1 MSGVLSN
8 SGIIRNKHLQENLG
22 LYKAYDGTINGS
34 SYYSFNTKPLKR
46 INEGSLYNY
55 THNER
60 TEYSKNIGHLYFKHR
75 TDFQPY
81 INTEPIN
88 PQNFWGGEYFDYYD
102 YVNTVYTQISPPIQ
116 FIEGLLSTQFLDE
129 AMRVTS
135 PAIVHNPEPTLSM
148 TGAIKTNVNNFSG
161 TDTRTGL
168 LGNQM
173 YAHALYHGANFN
185 YLRKESNIFINNSI
199 TPTVRKRFGNSN
211 YTINSLS
218 SIVSAIREDGRIV
231 EDYNEGI
238 GIVHDLNEL
247 YGQVTIRE
255 KTGRLNRKERKELGL
270 KYKDRFQYED
280 KIENVHIDLNTTNL
294 FKTLEFNL
302 QFNEDSGNF
311 DRYASVSD
319 VKDKDGVF
327 VGIDINTET
336 YNDKLKGKE
345 NGVIQ
350 YIVYED
356 YDNQPDY
363 ENYDNIFN
371 EEENEETTHQINDD
385 SLLKKTNKLFKEQK
399 INQFGFGKNVDYKY
413 ENTTIDTSTS
423 EHGWRS
429 RGRNLE
435 RKNAK
440 EETGTF
446 PNPFCRTWTYYN
458 QYDRIYKLIRPLS
471 DDDGNIMTIEQTQT
485 LNQKR
490 RSWNALFG
498 ETTTGEKY
506 LAENTV
512 LNNNGMVNIA
522 PSKEGKVDIK
532 KCMFSIENLAWKDV
546 LNRDVYLSK
555 EQRGPNGG
563 RIMWFPPYDLNFSEN
578 TNVNW
583 EQNTFI
589 GRGEK
594 VYTYSNTDRTG
605 TLSFTLLIDHP
616 STIYNAYTDGG
627 NVREGLSDEDILRFF
642 AGCSPIDI
650 PENEKRIIP
659 TPPTQMEAEP
669 ELVSKTTYIYV
680 YFPNNYSGH
689 YKTPI
694 SSSSEDTTVLPDDDF
709 LDYMVYGVNADL
721 RQPTLCEW
729 CNGSGL
735 CSNCNGEG
743 KISCDCDNG
752 FCKTCEG
759 EGVIECETCSGL
771 GRVLE
776 EINGQQ
782 VSVKCSA
789 CEGEGT
795 IKCPDCN
802 GSGKCSKCNGEC
814 KISCYI
820 CEQTE
825 NSEITEGP
833 NKGKHKCGKC
843 DGMGY
848 TYAAGNKCTAEG
860 CEGGIIT
867 HKVKHKCTVEGCQDG
882 VITTTIDCTYE
893 GCQGGM
899 ITKTCDKCN
908 GEKIIKDIA
917 EVEYTSDTEYYYS
930 SSLLFNTYPKL
941 LATDEKGETTTPPSD
956 MDGSNIVEG
965 GSLEVV
971 KAKSF
976 AIPVVEAES
985 TESKT
990 TWYSIA
996 EFAQDKNDNN
1006 IANFF
1011 DKYLTI
1017 KIKNGTTER
1026 DADINSAVLS
1036 DGDSPVIIPKE
1047 IKLACFNNDSKQIE
1061 EVTLKIK
1068 VNGYSID
1075 VLKVETSPLYIET
1088 IEMEEYNGI
1097 MVPKY
1102 DSKGTL
1108 ITKIEKYTEN
1118 DTYLIPCTCNS
1129 MNVFLMVND
1138 VNFTKLVNG
1147 LKSNSTETSESPLD
1161 SFDILKFNSLD
1172 RHNAGE
1178 TIKHSYIETIECG
1191 CQGGTITEECPGCHG
1206 SGFTETFS
1214 SCTCEKGYTYEN
1226 IYSACTV
1233 CNGTGIIPYKIT
1245 KPRGYE
1251 MSDKGLSI
1259 DQIDGETVTE
1269 GTFKCCKIKAKP
1281 YTECTDEGEN
1291 LFYYRTD
1298 FDLKQNALAKT
1309 NYKDDS
1315 SFKLNSENG
1324 NGDFVFAQLVYAIK
1338 RNEAGTFNAFLEY
1351 MSELLTDDD
1360 SFNNFKEKSEE
1371 LYNILSNSSNI
1382 SKITLNGSATK
1393 QDSGNSQMLARRRG
1407 ATIKHLLEK
1416 TFPELKGKIVISSH
1430 QVNET
1435 GSSINTKEIKE
1446 NRYSRIEIEY
1456 YTAKTEDMFD
1466 SNIQTKEEGD
1476 DISKR
1481 SITTDYDYTRYENE
1495 AQYFSKLKSDSP
1507 FLYNKIVDKFK
1518 YFTPA
1523 FHSVSPEGFNARLTF
1538 LQQCTRQGHT
1548 IEPKFTKNNLDSPVS
1563 IAGNL
1568 AFGRMPVCVLRI
1580 GDFIYSRVLITSMN
1594 INYGDNQW
1602 DLNPEGAGVQPIMAK
1617 VNLGITILGGQS
1629 LEGPISKLQ
1638 NAVTFNHYANAGV
1651 YDDRADRGRPVG
1663 DSNRW
1668 STDYY
1673 YTWEPEYS
1681 GDADE

>member
-1 MSGVLSN
+1 MAGVLSN
-8 SGIIRNKHLQENLG
+8 SSIIRNKHLQENLG
-22 LYKAYDGTINGS
+22 LYKAYDGTINGT

-46 INEGSLYNY
+46 INEGSLYDY
-55 THNER
+55 THNEL
-60 TEYSKNIGHLYFKHR
+60 TDYSKNIGHLYFKHR

-81 INTEPIN
+81 INNDPIN
-88 PQNFWGGEYFDYYD
+88 PQNFWGGEYHDYYD
-102 YVNTVYTQISPPIQ
+102 YVNAVYTQITPPIQ

-129 AMRVTS
+129 AIRVTS

-148 TGAIKTNVNNFSG
+148 AGAVKTNVNNFSG

-185 YLRKESNIFINNSI
+185 TMRKESNIFINNSI
-199 TPTVRKRFGNSN
+199 TPTVRQRFGNSN

-247 YGQVTIRE
+247 YWEVTIRE

-270 KYKDRFQYED
+270 KYKDRFQYKD

-302 QFNEDSGNF
+302 QFNGDGDSGNF

-356 YDNQPDY
+356 YDKQP
-363 ENYDNIFN
+363 NYKNYYNIFN
-371 EEENEETTHQINDD
+371 EENEENTHQINDD

-423 EHGWRS
+423 EQGWRS

-458 QYDRIYKLIRPLS
+458 QYDRIRKLIRPLSS

-490 RSWNALFG
+490 RAWNALFG

-506 LAENTV
+506 LSENTV

-522 PSKEGKVDIK
+522 PSSSKEGKVDIK

-583 EQNTFI
+583 ESSTFI

-616 STIYNAYTDGG
+616 STIQNIYNEDGQILNNPTSG
-627 NVREGLSDEDILRFF
+627 NKFTDEDILRFF

-650 PENEKRIIP
+650 PENEKRIIQEP
-659 TPPTQMEAEP
+659 QQQMEEEP
-669 ELVSKTTYIYV
+669 ELVSKTTHIYV

-689 YKTPI
+689 YKTQI

-709 LDYMVYGVNADL
+709 LDYMVYGVNA
-721 RQPTLCEW
+721 EVVY
-729 CNGSGL
+729 
-735 CSNCNGEG
+735 SNFNGE
-743 KISCDCDNG
+743 
-752 FCKTCEG
+752 
-759 EGVIECETCSGL
+759 
-771 GRVLE
+771 
-776 EINGQQ
+776 
-782 VSVKCSA
+782 
-789 CEGEGT
+789 
-795 IKCPDCN
+795 
-802 GSGKCSKCNGEC
+802 
-814 KISCYI
+814 
-820 CEQTE
+820 
-825 NSEITEGP
+825 
-833 NKGKHKCGKC
+833 
-843 DGMGY
+843 
-848 TYAAGNKCTAEG
+848 
-860 CEGGIIT
+860 
-867 HKVKHKCTVEGCQDG
+867 
-882 VITTTIDCTYE
+882 
-893 GCQGGM
+893 
-899 ITKTCDKCN
+899 
-908 GEKIIKDIA
+908 
-917 EVEYTSDTEYYYS
+917 
-930 SSLLFNTYPKL
+930 
-941 LATDEKGETTTPPSD
+941 
-956 MDGSNIVEG
+956 
-965 GSLEVV
+965 
-971 KAKSF
+971 
-976 AIPVVEAES
+976 
-985 TESKT
+985 
-990 TWYSIA
+990 
-996 EFAQDKNDNN
+996 
-1006 IANFF
+1006 
-1011 DKYLTI
+1011 
-1017 KIKNGTTER
+1017 
-1026 DADINSAVLS
+1026 
-1036 DGDSPVIIPKE
+1036 
-1047 IKLACFNNDSKQIE
+1047 
-1061 EVTLKIK
+1061 
-1068 VNGYSID
+1068 
-1075 VLKVETSPLYIET
+1075 
-1088 IEMEEYNGI
+1088 
-1097 MVPKY
+1097 
-1102 DSKGTL
+1102 
-1108 ITKIEKYTEN
+1108 
-1118 DTYLIPCTCNS
+1118 
-1129 MNVFLMVND
+1129 
-1138 VNFTKLVNG
+1138 
-1147 LKSNSTETSESPLD
+1147 
-1161 SFDILKFNSLD
+1161 
-1172 RHNAGE
+1172 
-1178 TIKHSYIETIECG
+1178 
-1191 CQGGTITEECPGCHG
+1191 
-1206 SGFTETFS
+1206 
-1214 SCTCEKGYTYEN
+1214 
-1226 IYSACTV
+1226 
-1233 CNGTGIIPYKIT
+1233 GIIPYKIT

-1281 YTECTDEGEN
+1281 YTKCTDEGEN

-1315 SFKLNSENG
+1315 SFKLNSDNG
-1324 NGDFVFAQLVYAIK
+1324 NGDFTFAQLVYAIK
-1338 RNEAGTFNAFLEY
+1338 RNESGTFNAFLEY
-1351 MSELLTDDD
+1351 MSEILTDED

-1371 LYNILSNSSNI
+1371 LYNILSRSSNI

-1435 GSSINTKEIKE
+1435 GSSINTKKIKE

-1548 IEPKFTKNNLDSPVS
+1548 IEPKFTKNNLDSPVA

-1580 GDFIYSRVLITSMN
+1580 GDFIYSRILITSMN

-1602 DLNPEGAGVQPIMAK
+1602 DLNPEGAGVQPMMAK

-1638 NAVTFNHYANAGV
+1638 NAITFNHYANAGV
-1651 YDDRADRGRPVG
+1651 YDDRADRGRPVS

-1673 YTWEPEYS
+1673 YTWEPKYS

>member
-8 SGIIRNKHLQENLG
+8 SSIIRNKHLQENLG

-46 INEGSLYNY
+46 INEGSLYDY
-55 THNER
+55 THNEL
-60 TEYSKNIGHLYFKHR
+60 TDYSKNIGHLYFKHR

-81 INTEPIN
+81 INNDPIN
-88 PQNFWGGEYFDYYD
+88 PQNFWGGEYHDYYD
-102 YVNTVYTQISPPIQ
+102 YVNAVYTHITPPIQ

-129 AMRVTS
+129 AIRVTS
-135 PAIVHNPEPTLSM
+135 PAIVHNPEPTLSIV
-148 TGAIKTNVNNFSG
+148 GAVKTNVNNFSG

-173 YAHALYHGANFN
+173 YAHTLYHGANFN
-185 YLRKESNIFINNSI
+185 TMRKESNIFINNSI
-199 TPTVRKRFGNSN
+199 TPTVRQRFGNSN

-247 YGQVTIRE
+247 YRQVTIQE

-294 FKTLEFNL
+294 FENLHRGYDYQYNIFKKELSFNPNNDTFIKYTGEKSVIKTEE
-302 QFNEDSGNF
+302 QNEDGEIIEVEKELSFNFLEPSRTSGGSISHGV
-311 DRYASVSD
+311 YSMID
-319 VKDKDGVF
+319 V
-327 VGIDINTET
+327 
-336 YNDKLKGKE
+336 
-345 NGVIQ
+345 
-350 YIVYED
+350 
-356 YDNQPDY
+356 
-363 ENYDNIFN
+363 
-371 EEENEETTHQINDD
+371 EENEGDIYHEIYGSKLNDK
-385 SLLKKTNKLFKEQK
+385 SLLKKTHDLFNRVRRDEEG
-399 INQFGFGKNVDYKY
+399 IYTNLGFEKFYDSKY
-413 ENTTIDTSTS
+413 DLTQTTISDTSTTKV
-423 EHGWRS
+423 GRS
-429 RGRNLE
+429 RGRNLL
-435 RKNAK
+435 KK
-440 EETGTF
+440 EYNETNEDGTTTLKE
-446 PNPFCRTWTYYN
+446 NPFCRTWTYYH
-458 QYDRIYKLIRPLS
+458 QYNKMDRLIRPLS

-490 RSWNALFG
+490 RAWNALFG

-506 LAENTV
+506 LSENTV

-583 EQNTFI
+583 ESSTFI

-616 STIYNAYTDGG
+616 STIQNIYNEDGQILNDPISG
-627 NVREGLSDEDILRFF
+627 KKFTDEDILRFF

-650 PENEKRIIP
+650 PENEKRIIQEP
-659 TPPTQMEAEP
+659 QQQMEEEP
-669 ELVSKTTYIYV
+669 ELVSKTTHIYV

-709 LDYMVYGVNADL
+709 LDYMVYGVNA
-721 RQPTLCEW
+721 
-729 CNGSGL
+729 
-735 CSNCNGEG
+735 
-743 KISCDCDNG
+743 
-752 FCKTCEG
+752 
-759 EGVIECETCSGL
+759 
-771 GRVLE
+771 
-776 EINGQQ
+776 
-782 VSVKCSA
+782 
-789 CEGEGT
+789 
-795 IKCPDCN
+795 
-802 GSGKCSKCNGEC
+802 
-814 KISCYI
+814 
-820 CEQTE
+820 
-825 NSEITEGP
+825 
-833 NKGKHKCGKC
+833 
-843 DGMGY
+843 
-848 TYAAGNKCTAEG
+848 
-860 CEGGIIT
+860 
-867 HKVKHKCTVEGCQDG
+867 
-882 VITTTIDCTYE
+882 
-893 GCQGGM
+893 
-899 ITKTCDKCN
+899 
-908 GEKIIKDIA
+908 
-917 EVEYTSDTEYYYS
+917 
-930 SSLLFNTYPKL
+930 
-941 LATDEKGETTTPPSD
+941 
-956 MDGSNIVEG
+956 
-965 GSLEVV
+965 EVV
-971 KAKSF
+971 YSNF
-976 AIPVVEAES
+976 NVE
-985 TESKT
+985 
-990 TWYSIA
+990 
-996 EFAQDKNDNN
+996 
-1006 IANFF
+1006 
-1011 DKYLTI
+1011 
-1017 KIKNGTTER
+1017 
-1026 DADINSAVLS
+1026 
-1036 DGDSPVIIPKE
+1036 
-1047 IKLACFNNDSKQIE
+1047 
-1061 EVTLKIK
+1061 
-1068 VNGYSID
+1068 
-1075 VLKVETSPLYIET
+1075 
-1088 IEMEEYNGI
+1088 
-1097 MVPKY
+1097 
-1102 DSKGTL
+1102 
-1108 ITKIEKYTEN
+1108 
-1118 DTYLIPCTCNS
+1118 
-1129 MNVFLMVND
+1129 
-1138 VNFTKLVNG
+1138 
-1147 LKSNSTETSESPLD
+1147 
-1161 SFDILKFNSLD
+1161 
-1172 RHNAGE
+1172 
-1178 TIKHSYIETIECG
+1178 
-1191 CQGGTITEECPGCHG
+1191 
-1206 SGFTETFS
+1206 
-1214 SCTCEKGYTYEN
+1214 
-1226 IYSACTV
+1226 
-1233 CNGTGIIPYKIT
+1233 GIIPYKIS

-1315 SFKLNSENG
+1315 SFKLNSDNG
-1324 NGDFVFAQLVYAIK
+1324 NGDFTFAQLVYAIK
-1338 RNEAGTFNAFLEY
+1338 RNEDGAFNTFLEY
-1351 MSELLTDDD
+1351 MSEVLTDED

-1371 LYNILSNSSNI
+1371 LYNIISNSSNI
-1382 SKITLNGSATK
+1382 SKITITSSATK

-1407 ATIKHLLEK
+1407 ATIKHLLDK
-1416 TFPELKGKIVISSH
+1416 TFPELKGKIVIYYH
-1430 QVNET
+1430 QANGT
-1435 GSSINTKEIKE
+1435 GTSINSKEIKE

-1495 AQYFSKLKSDSP
+1495 AQYFSKLKNNSP

-1548 IEPKFTKNNLDSPVS
+1548 IEPKFTKNNLDSPVA

-1580 GDFIYSRVLITSMN
+1580 GDFIYSRILITSMN

-1602 DLNPEGAGVQPIMAK
+1602 DLNPEGVGVQPMMAK

-1681 GDADE
+1681 GDVDE

>member
-1 MSGVLSN
+1 MAGVLSN
-8 SGIIRNKHLQENLG
+8 SSIIRNKHLQENLG

-46 INEGSLYNY
+46 INEGSLYDY
-55 THNER
+55 THNEL
-60 TEYSKNIGHLYFKHR
+60 TDYSKNIGHLYFKNR

-81 INTEPIN
+81 INNDPIN
-88 PQNFWGGEYFDYYD
+88 PQNFWGGEYHDYYD
-102 YVNTVYTQISPPIQ
+102 YVNAVYTQITPPIQ

-129 AMRVTS
+129 AIRVTS

-148 TGAIKTNVNNFSG
+148 AGAVKTNVNNFSG

-173 YAHALYHGANFN
+173 YANALYHGANFN
-185 YLRKESNIFINNSI
+185 TMRKESNIFINNSI
-199 TPTVRKRFGNSN
+199 TPTVRQRFGNSN

-238 GIVHDLNEL
+238 QIYDDISNLSGDI
-247 YGQVTIRE
+247 
-255 KTGRLNRKERKELGL
+255 
-270 KYKDRFQYED
+270 
-280 KIENVHIDLNTTNL
+280 NTTKLFETLKHNKRFNSKNNTFINYTTEKISPLYQSGKLNDVTQHLVYSDNITTLDISDLSNQKDVEVIPEYETEFDEYDYIIDRNSDLSKNSLL
-294 FKTLEFNL
+294 FKTNNL
-302 QFNEDSGNF
+302 FRQ
-311 DRYASVSD
+311 
-319 VKDKDGVF
+319 
-327 VGIDINTET
+327 
-336 YNDKLKGKE
+336 
-345 NGVIQ
+345 
-350 YIVYED
+350 
-356 YDNQPDY
+356 
-363 ENYDNIFN
+363 
-371 EEENEETTHQINDD
+371 H
-385 SLLKKTNKLFKEQK
+385 K
-399 INQFGFGKNVDYKY
+399 INNFGFGGFYDSKY
-413 ENTTIDTSTS
+413 ENTTIDSTAIDGP
-423 EHGWRS
+423 EHGRGMRS
-429 RGRNLE
+429 RGRTLF
-435 RKNAK
+435 KNK
-440 EETGTF
+440 WTNENGYT
-446 PNPFCRTWTYYN
+446 NPFCRTWTYHH
-458 QYDRIYKLIRPLS
+458 QYDTLDKLIRPLS
-471 DDDGNIMTIEQTQT
+471 DDDGNIMSIEQTQT

-490 RSWNALFG
+490 RAWNALFG

-506 LAENTV
+506 LSENTV

-583 EQNTFI
+583 ESSTFI

-616 STIYNAYTDGG
+616 STIYNVYTDGG
-627 NVREGLSDEDILRFF
+627 DVREGLSDEDILRFF

-650 PENEKRIIP
+650 PENEKRIIQEP
-659 TPPTQMEAEP
+659 QQQMEEEP
-669 ELVSKTTYIYV
+669 ELVSKTTHIYV

-721 RQPTLCEW
+721 RQPIACELCK
-729 CNGSGL
+729 GSGL

-743 KISCDCDNG
+743 QISCDCDNG

-759 EGVIECETCSGL
+759 EGIIECETCSGL
-771 GRVLE
+771 GNVLE
-776 EINGQQ
+776 EINGQK
-782 VSVKCSA
+782 VSVKCSV
-789 CEGEGT
+789 CKGEGT
-795 IKCPDCN
+795 IECPDCN
-802 GSGKCSKCNGEC
+802 GSGKCHKCEGTC
-814 KISCYI
+814 KIPCYM

-843 DGMGY
+843 DGNGY
-848 TYAAGNKCTAEG
+848 IYAVGNKCTAEG
-860 CEGGIIT
+860 CEGGFIT
-867 HKVKHKCTVEGCQDG
+867 HKVKHKCTVEGCKDG
-882 VITTTIDCTYE
+882 VITTTVACTYE
-893 GCQGGM
+893 GCQGGT
-899 ITKTCDKCN
+899 IIKTCDKCN
-908 GEKIIKDIA
+908 GEKVIK
-917 EVEYTSDTEYYYS
+917 EKTTVEYTSDTEYYYS
-930 SSLLFNTYPKL
+930 SSLLLNQYPL
-941 LATDEKGETTTPPSD
+941 LMAEINEAIVIQPDGTW
-956 MDGSNIVEG
+956 GSNDAPDQQPVNGKMIGYEITSLAILDG
-965 GSLEVV
+965 GE
-971 KAKSF
+971 
-976 AIPVVEAES
+976 PNES
-985 TESKT
+985 NTRWGSISEYVCKKT
-990 TWYSIA
+990 
-996 EFAQDKNDNN
+996 DNN
-1006 IANFF
+1006 ISIFF
-1011 DKYLTI
+1011 DKYITI
-1017 KIKNGTTER
+1017 KVNDEIKR
-1026 DADINSAVLS
+1026 FS
-1036 DGDSPVIIPKE
+1036 DLYTVQDGKLVNAIPYGGIVKAEAKE
-1047 IKLACFNNDSKQIE
+1047 IKLACFNTKTNKIE
-1061 EVTLKIK
+1061 EVKLK
-1068 VNGYSID
+1068 
-1075 VLKVETSPLYIET
+1075 LKVYQLNGGPFIEIRKLKVGPVNPLYI
-1088 IEMEEYNGI
+1088 
-1097 MVPKY
+1097 VK
-1102 DSKGTL
+1102 
-1108 ITKIEKYTEN
+1108 TKIEEDSDGNMVPVYNDKGAIETTTQKYTQTN
-1118 DTYLIPCTCNS
+1118 TYLLECENGIYI
-1129 MNVFLMVND
+1129 MVND
-1138 VNFTKLVNG
+1138 TNFNELIKGITSSTKEVPQEQNMY
-1147 LKSNSTETSESPLD
+1147 SILD
-1161 SFDILKFNSLD
+1161 FNTLSVY
-1172 RHNAGE
+1172 NAGE
-1178 TIKHSYIETIECG
+1178 TITHTYIETIKCD
-1191 CQGGTITEECPGCHG
+1191 CQSGTTIEECPECHG

-1226 IYSACTV
+1226 VYSACTV
-1233 CNGTGIIPYKIT
+1233 CNGTGIIPYKII

-1269 GTFKCCKIKAKP
+1269 GTFKCCKTKAKP

-1291 LFYYRTD
+1291 IFYYRTD

-1315 SFKLNSENG
+1315 SFKLNSDNG
-1324 NGDFVFAQLVYAIK
+1324 NGDFTFAQLVYAIK

-1351 MSELLTDDD
+1351 MMEILTDKD
-1360 SFNNFKEKSEE
+1360 SFNKFKEKSEE

-1382 SKITLNGSATK
+1382 SKITLNSSATK

-1416 TFPELKGKIVISSH
+1416 TFPELKGKIVISYHKS
-1430 QVNET
+1430 NAT
-1435 GSSINTKEIKE
+1435 GSSINSKEIKE

-1456 YTAKTEDMFD
+1456 YTAKAEDMFD
-1466 SNIQTKEEGD
+1466 GNTQIKEEKD

-1495 AQYFSKLKSDSP
+1495 AQYFSKLKNDSP

-1523 FHSVSPEGFNARLTF
+1523 FHSVSAEGFNARLTF

-1548 IEPKFTKNNLDSPVS
+1548 IEPKFTKNNLDSPVA

-1602 DLNPEGAGVQPIMAK
+1602 DLNPEGDGVQPMMAK

-1638 NAVTFNHYANAGV
+1638 NAVTFNYYANAGV

>member
-8 SGIIRNKHLQENLG
+8 SGVIRNKHLQQNLS
-22 LYKAYDGTINGS
+22 LYEAYDGTSKGL
-34 SYYSFNTKPLKR
+34 SYYAFNTKPLKR

-55 THNER
+55 THNEL
-60 TEYSKNIGHLYFKHR
+60 TDYSKNIGHLYFKHR
-75 TDFQPY
+75 PDFQPY

-102 YVNTVYTQISPPIQ
+102 YVNTVYTQITPPIQ

-129 AMRVTS
+129 AIRVTS
-135 PAIVHNPEPTLSM
+135 PAIVHNPEPILSM
-148 TGAIKTNVNNFSG
+148 AGVVKTNVNNFSG

-185 YLRKESNIFINNSI
+185 TMRKESNIFINNSI
-199 TPTVRKRFGNSN
+199 TPTVRQRFGNSN

-238 GIVHDLNEL
+238 QIYDDISNLSGDINPTILFETLKVNEYFDSKTEKFIKYTSEKISPSYQSGKLND
-247 YGQVTIRE
+247 VTQH
-255 KTGRLNRKERKELGL
+255 LVYSDN
-270 KYKDRFQYED
+270 
-280 KIENVHIDLNTTNL
+280 NTTLDTSDVFNPKFVEALPEYETEFDKYYQILYKNSDLSKNSLLFKTNNL
-294 FKTLEFNL
+294 FKE
-302 QFNEDSGNF
+302 
-311 DRYASVSD
+311 
-319 VKDKDGVF
+319 
-327 VGIDINTET
+327 
-336 YNDKLKGKE
+336 
-345 NGVIQ
+345 
-350 YIVYED
+350 
-356 YDNQPDY
+356 
-363 ENYDNIFN
+363 
-371 EEENEETTHQINDD
+371 H
-385 SLLKKTNKLFKEQK
+385 K
-399 INQFGFGKNVDYKY
+399 INRFGFGGFYDPKY
-413 ENTTIDTSTS
+413 ENTTIDSATVN
-423 EHGWRS
+423 GNDRS
-429 RGRNLE
+429 RGRNLL
-435 RKNAK
+435 KK
-440 EETGTF
+440 DKTETTNGYE
-446 PNPFCRTWTYYN
+446 NPFCRTWTYHHQYN
-458 QYDRIYKLIRPLS
+458 KMDRLIRPLS
-471 DDDGNIMTIEQTQT
+471 NERGRIMTIEQTQT

-490 RSWNALFG
+490 RAWNALFG

-512 LNNNGMVNIA
+512 LNDNGMVNIA
-522 PSKEGKVDIK
+522 PCNDPKVDIK

-546 LNRDVYLSK
+546 LNKDVYLSK

-650 PENEKRIIP
+650 PENEKRIIS
-659 TPPTQMEAEP
+659 PPPPPQIEAEP
-669 ELVSKTTYIYV
+669 ELVSKTTHIYV

-694 SSSSEDTTVLPDDDF
+694 SSSSEDATVLPDDDF
-709 LDYMVYGVNADL
+709 LDYMVYGVNAEIL
-721 RQPTLCEW
+721 Y
-729 CNGSGL
+729 
-735 CSNCNGEG
+735 SNFNRE
-743 KISCDCDNG
+743 
-752 FCKTCEG
+752 
-759 EGVIECETCSGL
+759 
-771 GRVLE
+771 
-776 EINGQQ
+776 
-782 VSVKCSA
+782 
-789 CEGEGT
+789 
-795 IKCPDCN
+795 
-802 GSGKCSKCNGEC
+802 
-814 KISCYI
+814 
-820 CEQTE
+820 
-825 NSEITEGP
+825 
-833 NKGKHKCGKC
+833 
-843 DGMGY
+843 
-848 TYAAGNKCTAEG
+848 
-860 CEGGIIT
+860 GII
-867 HKVKHKCTVEGCQDG
+867 Q
-882 VITTTIDCTYE
+882 
-893 GCQGGM
+893 
-899 ITKTCDKCN
+899 
-908 GEKIIKDIA
+908 
-917 EVEYTSDTEYYYS
+917 
-930 SSLLFNTYPKL
+930 
-941 LATDEKGETTTPPSD
+941 
-956 MDGSNIVEG
+956 
-965 GSLEVV
+965 
-971 KAKSF
+971 
-976 AIPVVEAES
+976 
-985 TESKT
+985 
-990 TWYSIA
+990 
-996 EFAQDKNDNN
+996 
-1006 IANFF
+1006 
-1011 DKYLTI
+1011 
-1017 KIKNGTTER
+1017 
-1026 DADINSAVLS
+1026 
-1036 DGDSPVIIPKE
+1036 
-1047 IKLACFNNDSKQIE
+1047 
-1061 EVTLKIK
+1061 
-1068 VNGYSID
+1068 
-1075 VLKVETSPLYIET
+1075 
-1088 IEMEEYNGI
+1088 
-1097 MVPKY
+1097 
-1102 DSKGTL
+1102 
-1108 ITKIEKYTEN
+1108 
-1118 DTYLIPCTCNS
+1118 
-1129 MNVFLMVND
+1129 
-1138 VNFTKLVNG
+1138 
-1147 LKSNSTETSESPLD
+1147 
-1161 SFDILKFNSLD
+1161 
-1172 RHNAGE
+1172 
-1178 TIKHSYIETIECG
+1178 
-1191 CQGGTITEECPGCHG
+1191 
-1206 SGFTETFS
+1206 
-1214 SCTCEKGYTYEN
+1214 
-1226 IYSACTV
+1226 
-1233 CNGTGIIPYKIT
+1233 YKIT

-1309 NYKDDS
+1309 NYKDNS

-1351 MSELLTDDD
+1351 MSEILTDED

-1371 LYNILSNSSNI
+1371 LYNILSNPSNI

-1430 QVNET
+1430 QTNAT

-1466 SNIQTKEEGD
+1466 SNTQTKEEGD

-1481 SITTDYDYTRYENE
+1481 SITTNYEYTRYENE

-1548 IEPKFTKNNLDSPVS
+1548 IEPKFTKNNLDSPVA

-1681 GDADE
+1681 GDVDE